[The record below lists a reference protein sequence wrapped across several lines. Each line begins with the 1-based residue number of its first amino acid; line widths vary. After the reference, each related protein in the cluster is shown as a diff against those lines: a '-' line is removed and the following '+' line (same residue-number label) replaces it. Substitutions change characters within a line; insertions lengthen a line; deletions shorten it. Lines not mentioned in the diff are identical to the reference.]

1 MGKSQSIMKLI
12 VEVWLKNRGYN
23 EKLVRHQILK
33 ARKDRRTELL
43 HSQREEVHKNKLV
56 LNFTYYPIFSKH
68 ENILL
73 KIHLLLTPYREH
85 RRVFENVPIIGF
97 KKGNSLKDRMW
108 GQSTST

>member
-43 HSQREEVHKNKLV
+43 HSQSEEVHKNKLV
-56 LNFTYYPIFSKH
+56 LNFTYYSIFSKH